1 MRTKTWAVALLLGL
15 TSAPAA
21 FADLYT
27 AAAAVEKQD
36 FARAFELYREVAEMG
51 RLEGQENL
59 AVSYVNGEGVKRDNV
74 LGFAWAQIARENGG
88 GEEMQKIIDAIQPH
102 LTEAAKLRV
111 AELQAKFGK
120 EALQKSLLPVRRV
133 ARGNADPDCRFAI
146 LANPDN
152 YYPEGAIHGG
162 VSGSVY
168 LDFTVSPDG
177 RAHHP
182 RVLYGIPAIVFD
194 EAGKA
199 VVRAS
204 TFKPKMQDGVA
215 VPCTMRIKVKFL
227 VRPGH
232 KPLEGGDIDDKIA
245 ALKANAERADPKSE
259 LIYGLV
265 LVGRPELSSETD
277 RAGDW
282 FLRAA
287 QAGIAPAQFLV
298 GQDTLGGLGY
308 EKDERKGVDWLTRAA
323 TAGQPNAQVVLANY
337 LLQRQQAGD
346 VAAALGWLEKAS
358 AAGDREATYRLA
370 SLLAAGP
377 EAAARDPQRALD
389 LLAKVMDAVDTDP
402 TAYEVRAAANA
413 ALGRFDEA
421 RKDQKRALT
430 FANKLGWD
438 AAPQKERL
446 DKYQSNVAWTGD
458 LFAL

>member
-1 MRTKTWAVALLLGL
+1 
-15 TSAPAA
+15 
-21 FADLYT
+21 
-27 AAAAVEKQD
+27 
-36 FARAFELYREVAEMG
+36 MG

-146 LANPDN
+146 PAKPDN

-245 ALKANAERADPKSE
+245 ALKANAER
-259 LIYGLV
+259 
-265 LVGRPELSSETD
+265 GRPQIGAHLRPGARGPAGTVERNGSGGRLVPACGPGGH
-277 RAGDW
+277 RAGAIPG
-282 FLRAA
+282 RP
-287 QAGIAPAQFLV
+287 GHPRRH
-298 GQDTLGGLGY
+298 GL
-308 EKDERKGVDWLTRAA
+308 RKGRTQGRGLADARGNR
-323 TAGQPNAQVVLANY
+323 GQPNAQVVLANY

-358 AAGDREATYRLA
+358 AAGDREGTYRLA

-446 DKYQSNVAWTGD
+446 DKYQNNVAWTGD

>member
-1 MRTKTWAVALLLGL
+1 MRTKTGIVALFLGL
-15 TSAPAA
+15 TGAPAA
-21 FADLYT
+21 YADLYS

-36 FARAFELYREVAEMG
+36 FAHAFELYREVAEMG

-102 LTEAAKLRV
+102 LTEAAKARV

-120 EALQKSLLPVRRV
+120 EGLQTSLLPVRSV
-133 ARGNADPDCRFAI
+133 ARGNADPDCKFAI
-146 LANPDN
+146 PANPDN

-182 RVLYGIPAIVFD
+182 RVLYGMPAIVFD

-215 VPCTMRIKVKFL
+215 VPCTMRIRVKFL
-227 VRPGH
+227 VRQGH
-232 KPLEGGDIDDKIA
+232 KALESGDFDDKIA
-245 ALKANAERADPKSE
+245 GLKAKARGGDPNSE
-259 LIYGLV
+259 LVYGLV
-265 LVGRPELSSETD
+265 LVGRPELATETE

-298 GQDTLGGLGY
+298 GQDTLGGMGY
-308 EKDERKGVDWLTRAA
+308 ERDERKGVDWLTRAA
-323 TAGQPNAQVVLANY
+323 TAGQPNAQVALANY
-337 LLQRQQAGD
+337 LLQRGQGGD
-346 VAAALGWLEKAS
+346 VAAALAWLEKAS
-358 AAGDREATYRLA
+358 AAGDREGTYRLA

-377 EAAARDPQRALD
+377 EAAQRDPQRALD

-413 ALGRFDEA
+413 ALGHFDDA
-421 RKDQKRALT
+421 RRDQKRALT

-438 AAPQKERL
+438 ATPQKERL
-446 DKYQSNVAWTGD
+446 DKYQNNVAWTGD

>member
-1 MRTKTWAVALLLGL
+1 MRTKTWAAALLLGL

-120 EALQKSLLPVRRV
+120 VALQKSLLPVRRV

-146 LANPDN
+146 PANPDN

-298 GQDTLGGLGY
+298 GQDTQID
-308 EKDERKGVDWLTRAA
+308 K
-323 TAGQPNAQVVLANY
+323 
-337 LLQRQQAGD
+337 
-346 VAAALGWLEKAS
+346 LEKQ
-358 AAGDREATYRLA
+358 GKITE
-370 SLLAAGP
+370 
-377 EAAARDPQRALD
+377 Q
-389 LLAKVMDAVDTDP
+389 DAHIVL
-402 TAYEVRAAANA
+402 NA
-413 ALGRFDEA
+413 PIL
-421 RKDQKRALT
+421 K
-430 FANKLGWD
+430 
-438 AAPQKERL
+438 
-446 DKYQSNVAWTGD
+446 TG
-458 LFAL
+458 